1 MNRSALRVHGA
12 LTTVAILFS
21 ANYIISKVAMRQ
33 VNPLVFAYLRVVGS
47 AIVLNL
53 IVHDRAKLT
62 RRDAW
67 HLAGFATLAIVINQ
81 TFFLSGLALT
91 SAHVA
96 AILITTLPVFVL
108 GASIALG
115 RERATAAKIGGIA
128 LAAAGALLV
137 VGGEGF
143 EGTTKS
149 LLGDLLI
156 IGNSLAYGLYLV
168 LSKPMMARLSARR
181 VVARMF
187 AIASVLMIPIAAWP
201 LAHETWSAIPWSVW
215 VALVLVILG
224 PTVGAYLLN
233 AWALRHADSS
243 LVAAYTYLQ
252 PVLTTI
258 LAAIYLGEVMR
269 PIVIAAA
276 AMIFAGVYLASQP
289 PSTAITAP

>member
-1 MNRSALRVHGA
+1 MNRSALRVHAA
-12 LTTVAILFS
+12 LTTVAVLFS
-21 ANYIISKVAMRQ
+21 ANYIISKVAMRNI
-33 VNPLVFAYLRVVGS
+33 NPLVFAYLRVVGS

-67 HLAGFATLAIVINQ
+67 HLAGFAALAIVINQ

-115 RERATAAKIGGIA
+115 RERATGAKIGGIA

-143 EGTTKS
+143 AGTTKS

-156 IGNSLAYGLYLV
+156 IINSLAFGLYLV

-187 AIASVLMIPIAAWP
+187 AIATVMMIPIAAWP
-201 LAHETWSAIPWSVW
+201 LATERWRAVPPSVW

-243 LVAAYTYLQ
+243 LVAAYTYVQ

-258 LAAIYLGEVMR
+258 LAAIFLGEVMR
-269 PIVIAAA
+269 PVVIAAA
-276 AMIFAGVYLASQP
+276 AMIFAGVYLASQQ
-289 PSTAITAP
+289 PSAAMTAP